1 DRGRAARV
9 LARRR
14 RQGLVR
20 AARLGRRR
28 GPLGRALERG
38 RGGRALRGDRRAGRR
53 GRAARARRD
62 RARFRRRVDLVRRE
76 PGRGDRGRAQPLP
89 DVRGAGLGREPALGE
104 AAPGAA
110 GGRRRRLVVRLVRRR
125 HALDRRARARLLARR
140 GRDRDGAPGA
150 MTAAFRRRA
159 VQCLSPSGL
168 HRVSY
173 VEWGE
178 RDNPRVL
185 VCAHGLTRCA
195 RDFDFLAAEM
205 AKTHRVIC
213 PDVAGRGES
222 QWLRN
227 PMEYVVPTYVAD
239 MVTLIARLDVES
251 VQWVG
256 TSLGGLIGMALAA
269 FPEGLVSRL
278 VLNDS
283 GPLVTAASLDRIGS
297 YVGKAPSFPD
307 IETAEY
313 YVRTVSA
320 PFGPHSDAEWRF
332 LTEHVV
338 RRQPDGSLRLH
349 YDPALAVPFNAEHP
363 HKDIE
368 LWKLYDAIRCPTL
381 VLRGESS
388 DL

>member
-1 DRGRAARV
+1 MS
-9 LARRR
+9 
-14 RQGLVR
+14 
-20 AARLGRRR
+20 
-28 GPLGRALERG
+28 P
-38 RGGRALRGDRRAGRR
+38 
-53 GRAARARRD
+53 
-62 RARFRRRVDLVRRE
+62 
-76 PGRGDRGRAQPLP
+76 
-89 DVRGAGLGREPALGE
+89 
-104 AAPGAA
+104 
-110 GGRRRRLVVRLVRRR
+110 
-125 HALDRRARARLLARR
+125 
-140 GRDRDGAPGA
+140 
-150 MTAAFRRRA
+150 AFRRKNVLCA
-159 VQCLSPSGL
+159 SSSGL

-227 PMEYVVPTYVAD
+227 HMEYVVPTYVAD

-297 YVGKAPSFPD
+297 YVGKAPTFPD

-320 PFGPHSDAEWRF
+320 PFGPHTDAEWRF

-349 YDPALAVPFNAEHP
+349 YDPALAVPFNAEQP
-363 HKDIE
+363 HKDID
-368 LWKLYDAIRCPTL
+368 LWKLYDAIRCPIL

-388 DL
+388 DLLTRETARAMTERGPRAKLVEIAGVGHAPTLIHADQIAIVRGFLLG

>member
-1 DRGRAARV
+1 MS
-9 LARRR
+9 
-14 RQGLVR
+14 
-20 AARLGRRR
+20 
-28 GPLGRALERG
+28 P
-38 RGGRALRGDRRAGRR
+38 
-53 GRAARARRD
+53 
-62 RARFRRRVDLVRRE
+62 
-76 PGRGDRGRAQPLP
+76 
-89 DVRGAGLGREPALGE
+89 
-104 AAPGAA
+104 
-110 GGRRRRLVVRLVRRR
+110 
-125 HALDRRARARLLARR
+125 
-140 GRDRDGAPGA
+140 
-150 MTAAFRRRA
+150 AFRRKNVLCA
-159 VQCLSPSGL
+159 SSSGL

-227 PMEYVVPTYVAD
+227 PMEYAVPTYVAD

-256 TSLGGLIGMALAA
+256 TSLGGLIGMALAS
-269 FPEGLVSRL
+269 FPEGLVSKL

-297 YVGKAPSFPD
+297 YVGKAPTFPD

-320 PFGPHSDAEWRF
+320 PFGPHTDAEWRF

-349 YDPALAVPFNAEHP
+349 YDPALAVPFNAEQP
-363 HKDIE
+363 HKDID

-388 DL
+388 DLLTRETARAMTERGPRAKLVEIAGVGHAPTLIHADQIAIVRGFLLG

>member
-1 DRGRAARV
+1 
-9 LARRR
+9 
-14 RQGLVR
+14 
-20 AARLGRRR
+20 
-28 GPLGRALERG
+28 
-38 RGGRALRGDRRAGRR
+38 
-53 GRAARARRD
+53 
-62 RARFRRRVDLVRRE
+62 
-76 PGRGDRGRAQPLP
+76 
-89 DVRGAGLGREPALGE
+89 
-104 AAPGAA
+104 
-110 GGRRRRLVVRLVRRR
+110 
-125 HALDRRARARLLARR
+125 
-140 GRDRDGAPGA
+140 

-173 VEWGE
+173 LEWGE

-307 IETAEY
+307 LSTAEY
-313 YVRTVSA
+313 YIRTVSA
-320 PFGPHSDAEWRF
+320 PFGPHSDSEWRF

-388 DL
+388 DLLTRETARAMTERGPRAKLVEIAGVGHAPTLIHADQIAIVRDFLLG